1 MIDNVTQGGA
11 VAVAPRR
18 LSRLMA
24 RDYAQRFGLLG
35 AWILIIVIFSAILP
49 ESFGTVRNFQTILS
63 TQAVILTLA
72 IAFMIPLITGELD
85 LSLAGVLGISNLL
98 VGWLNVVH
106 GWPVLAAVAFAVLTG
121 AFIGLVN
128 GLLVVGLKLNSI
140 VVTLG
145 MGTLLGGVA
154 LGVHSLPVIGVSEV
168 LVGVVRFQLFGLQMS
183 FYLALLLTLLVGY
196 VLAFT
201 PLGRHLYFV
210 GAGANVA
217 RLAGLRV
224 DRLKVGAFVAAGVV
238 AAVGGVLM
246 VGLLGAADP
255 NSGPILL
262 LPGLASV
269 FLGATA
275 FTPGR
280 YNAAGT
286 FVAVYFLVS
295 GITGLELLGYSGWIS
310 SVFYGASLVVAVAL
324 SRLVGRPKYG

>member
-1 MIDNVTQGGA
+1 MTDNANNGGA
-11 VAVAPRR
+11 AVVRPGR
-18 LSRLMA
+18 LA
-24 RDYAQRFGLLG
+24 GPATRDYAQRFGLLG
-35 AWILIIVIFSAILP
+35 AWIIIIAVFSAILP
-49 ESFGTVRNFQTILS
+49 DSFGTIRNFQTILS
-63 TQAVILTLA
+63 SQSVILTLA
-72 IAFMIPLITGELD
+72 IAFMIPLISGELD
-85 LSLAGVLGISNLL
+85 LSLAGVLGLSNLL

-106 GWPVLAAVAFAVLTG
+106 GWPIVPAVVAAVVAGSL
-121 AFIGLVN
+121 IGLIN
-128 GLLVVGLKLNSI
+128 GLLVVGLKLDSI

-154 LGVHSLPVIGVSEV
+154 LGVQSLPVIGVSDQ
-168 LVGVVRFQLFGLQMS
+168 LVNVVRFQLFGLQMS
-183 FYLALLLTLLVGY
+183 FYFALGLTLAVAY

-201 PLGRHLYFV
+201 PIGRHLYFV
-210 GAGANVA
+210 GAGSNVA

-224 DRLKVGAFVAAGVV
+224 DRLKVGAFVAAGFV
-238 AAVGGVLM
+238 AALGGVLL

-269 FLGATA
+269 FLGVTA

-310 SVFYGASLVVAVAL
+310 SVFYGTSLVMAVAL
-324 SRLVGRPKYG
+324 SRLVGRPQHG

>member
-1 MIDNVTQGGA
+1 MTDNVNNGGA
-11 VAVAPRR
+11 VAVRPRR
-18 LSRLMA
+18 LAGPATRE
-24 RDYAQRFGLLG
+24 YAQRFGLLG
-35 AWILIIVIFSAILP
+35 AWILIIVVFSAILP
-49 ESFGTVRNFQTILS
+49 ESFGTIRNFQTILS
-63 TQAVILTLA
+63 SQAVILTLA
-72 IAFMIPLITGELD
+72 IAFMIPLVSGELD
-85 LSLAGVLGISNLL
+85 LSLAGVLGLSNLL
-98 VGWLNVVH
+98 VGYLNVVH
-106 GWPVLAAVAFAVLTG
+106 GWPIVPAVVAAVLAGSL
-121 AFIGLVN
+121 IGLIN
-128 GLLVVGLKLNSI
+128 GLLVVGLKLDSI

-154 LGVHSLPVIGVSEV
+154 LGVQSLPVIGVSEK
-168 LVGVVRFQLFGLQMS
+168 LVNVVRFQLFGLQMS
-183 FYLALLLTLLVGY
+183 FYFALGLTLVVAY

-201 PLGRHLYFV
+201 PIGRHLYFV

-224 DRLKVGAFVAAGVV
+224 DRLKVGAGFVAAL
-238 AAVGGVLM
+238 GGVLL

-269 FLGATA
+269 FLGVTA

-310 SVFYGASLVVAVAL
+310 SVFYGASLVIAVAL
-324 SRLVGRPKYG
+324 SRLVGRPQHGG